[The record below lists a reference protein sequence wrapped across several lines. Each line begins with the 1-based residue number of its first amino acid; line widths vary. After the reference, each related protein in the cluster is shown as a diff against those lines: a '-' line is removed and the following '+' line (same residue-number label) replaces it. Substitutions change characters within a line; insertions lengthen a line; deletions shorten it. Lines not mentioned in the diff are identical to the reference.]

1 MNSYIENNDTI
12 AFHPGYY
19 IKELMD
25 ESGMTKYEFS
35 KKLDTTP
42 EVLSSLFS
50 GEQNLS
56 SEMAIKLSKMTG
68 TSIDFWLNLQKSYD
82 ESFKVM

>member
-1 MNSYIENNDTI
+1 MNSYIEHNDTI

-35 KKLDTTP
+35 RKLDTTP
-42 EVLSSLFS
+42 EILNSLLS
-50 GEQNLS
+50 GEQKLS
-56 SEMAIKLSKMTG
+56 SEMAIKLSKMTE
-68 TSIDFWLNLQKSYD
+68 TSINFWLSLQKSYD
-82 ESFKVM
+82 ESLR